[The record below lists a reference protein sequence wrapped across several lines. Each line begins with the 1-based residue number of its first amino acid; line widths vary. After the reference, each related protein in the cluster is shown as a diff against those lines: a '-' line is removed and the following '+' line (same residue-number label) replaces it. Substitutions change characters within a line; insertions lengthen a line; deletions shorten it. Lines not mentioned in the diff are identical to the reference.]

1 MSLFKRKPK
10 VINAVMNEL
19 VDEDNTV
26 HQLPPDTP
34 HAPASIG
41 DDVNLLLIV
50 KELGAR
56 QKKKIAARRNELL
69 AELQKVDKELLQ
81 LDVLLDAANSL

>member
-10 VINAVMNEL
+10 VINNVMNEL
-19 VDEDNTV
+19 VDEDHTV

-34 HAPASIG
+34 HAPASLG

-50 KELGAR
+50 KELGDR
-56 QKKKIAARRNELL
+56 QMKRLNTRRNELM
-69 AELQKVDKELLQ
+69 AELDKVEREWSQ
-81 LDVLLDAANSL
+81 LEKLVNVAKSL